1 MLCIIVILCEN
12 QTGNYGLLF
21 RVLADAQDQ
30 YAFRVTTCITPSI
43 NNPEKKQNMHVLVME
58 ISKGILS
65 TGNITGDQLYSAVD
79 TVEELYQKKKSNLCR
94 NNNAKQNRSPSC
106 TENC

>member
-1 MLCIIVILCEN
+1 
-12 QTGNYGLLF
+12 
-21 RVLADAQDQ
+21 
-30 YAFRVTTCITPSI
+30 
-43 NNPEKKQNMHVLVME
+43 MHVLVME

-94 NNNAKQNRSPSC
+94 NNNAK
-106 TENC
+106 